1 MYIKN
6 ISLSDFRNIQRADVE
21 LKNGIN
27 IFYGANANGKTNFLE
42 SIYIC
47 STGRSHRTKNDKELI
62 SFNSDEAHIRVFI
75 QNENITQRIDAHIR
89 RNDKKGIAVNG
100 IPLKKSSELFGT
112 LYTVIFSPEDLQ
124 LIKDSP
130 SQRRRFI
137 DIELCQLS
145 KVYCYNL
152 QQYMKVLK
160 QRNNLLKEIQK
171 NNSLKETLFV
181 WDSQLA
187 QYGPNI
193 IKNRKKFVEELS
205 YKASVRHGQIT
216 SNKEELSVLYNPSTD
231 EDSFEEKLFSFLNR
245 DILSGSTSIGPHR
258 DDISFYVNGNDVKIY
273 GSQGQQRTAAVCA
286 KLAEI
291 DIIKE
296 SSGVNPV
303 LLLDDVLS
311 ELDKT
316 RQHMLMDCINNVQTI
331 ITCTGI
337 EDSVKS
343 YAGDAS
349 VFNVKNGVIKRE
361 V

>member
-1 MYIKN
+1 MYIKD
-6 ISLSDFRNIQRADVE
+6 ISLSCFRNIENAHIE

-27 IFYGANANGKTNFLE
+27 IFYGPNANGKTNFLE
-42 SIYIC
+42 SVYIC

-62 SFNSDEAHIRVFI
+62 NFNSDEAHVKVFI
-75 QNENITQRIDAHIR
+75 QNENITQRIDAHITR
-89 RNDKKGIAVNG
+89 GNKKGIAVNG

-124 LIKDSP
+124 LIKDAP

-152 QQYMKVLK
+152 QQYMKALK

-171 NNSLKETLFV
+171 EPSLKETLFA
-181 WDSQLA
+181 WDSQIV
-187 QYGPNI
+187 QYGKSI
-193 IKNRKKFVEELS
+193 INQRKKFVKDLSFKSYIRHKQISSNEEQLS
-205 YKASVRHGQIT
+205 I
-216 SNKEELSVLYNPSTD
+216 EYNPSSD
-231 EDSFEEKLFSFLNR
+231 ENSFEEKLFNSLNR
-245 DILSGSTSIGPHR
+245 DILSGSTSVGPHR
-258 DDISFYVNGNDVKIY
+258 DDISFYINGNDVRVY

-296 SSGVNPV
+296 NSGVSPV

-311 ELDKT
+311 ELDKE
-316 RQHMLMDCINNVQTI
+316 RQHMLMDCINSVQTI

-343 YAGDAS
+343 YAGEAA
-349 VFNVKNGVIKRE
+349 VFNVKKGIINRE
-361 V
+361 I

>member
-6 ISLSDFRNIQRADVE
+6 ISLSGFRNILRADVG

-62 SFNSDEAHIRVFI
+62 NFNSDEAHIRVFI
-75 QNENITQRIDAHIR
+75 QSENTTQRIDAHIR
-89 RNDKKGIAVNG
+89 RNDNKGIAVNG

-152 QQYMKVLK
+152 QQYMRVLK

-171 NNSLKETLFV
+171 NPALKETLFV

-187 QYGPNI
+187 EYGQNI
-193 IKNRKKFVEELS
+193 IKSRKKFVEDLS
-205 YKASVRHGQIT
+205 RKASLRHSQIT
-216 SNKEELSVLYNPSTD
+216 SDNEELAVLYNPSVN
-231 EDSFEEKLFSFLNR
+231 EDSFEEKLFYFLNR
-245 DILSGSTSIGPHR
+245 DILSGSTSVGPHR

-296 SSGVNPV
+296 SSSVSPV

-316 RQHMLMDCINNVQTI
+316 RQYMLMDCINNVQTI

-337 EDSVKS
+337 EDSIKS
-343 YAGDAS
+343 YTGEAA

-361 V
+361 A